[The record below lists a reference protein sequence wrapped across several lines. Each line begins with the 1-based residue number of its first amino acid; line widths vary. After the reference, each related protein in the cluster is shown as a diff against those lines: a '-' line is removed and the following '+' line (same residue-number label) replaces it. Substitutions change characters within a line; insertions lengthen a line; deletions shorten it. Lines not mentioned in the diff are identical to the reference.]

1 MFLQCLI
8 PAWVIL
14 QRDQVLNWI
23 NYHLLFSFSPSLPF
37 LYTWATAQ
45 GWRSF
50 LQMVL
55 ESDPSS
61 LACDQDLADAPAPL
75 LDYCTVLFTWP
86 FQYLIFPWSDPKHCC
101 QNLVHVHPVTYF
113 WRLISEHH
121 LPASLACCFLISISP
136 WLNLAA
142 VPNILAAYHLVYRL
156 HLPFPLTSPP
166 VPSLHLLLSWLP
178 PASMACTL
186 DGRIPL
192 CLAASLNIFLAF
204 GNINASSFK
213 ILCIPT
219 DFQQSCFRS
228 HTDFQGASAPP
239 LFL

>member
-1 MFLQCLI
+1 MRNAAERPGFELNKLPSPFQFFTFSSFPLHLGYCSRLMELSPNGLREWSLLSCLWPRSGWCSCSSSWLLHSTLYLAFPI
-8 PAWVIL
+8 SHFSLKWSKTLLPKSCPCSP
-14 QRDQVLNWI
+14 RDVLLKTHIWT
-23 NYHLLFSFSPSLPF
+23 SPPSL
-37 LYTWATAQ
+37 
-45 GWRSF
+45 
-50 LQMVL
+50 
-55 ESDPSS
+55 
-61 LACDQDLADAPAPL
+61 
-75 LDYCTVLFTWP
+75 
-86 FQYLIFPWSDPKHCC
+86 
-101 QNLVHVHPVTYF
+101 
-113 WRLISEHH
+113 
-121 LPASLACCFLISISP
+121 LACCFLISISP

-219 DFQQSCFRS
+219 DFQQSCFWS